1 MYFDEQDF
9 AGEARLE
16 VLFPALGIAVVVF
29 IGHHD
34 RSTSERARRTLSTV
48 LKGMAPG
55 EILVADLSSAT
66 FIDASIIGALAEA
79 DKRAVQFAVDFHV
92 DAGEEP
98 SVRDSLEAAGRWRS
112 WRSTTTMNS
121 DPPSD
126 PPSSEGEP
134 PPSNSK
140 RLPVPSPRPG

>member
-9 AGEARLE
+9 AGEPRLE
-16 VLFPALGIAVVVF
+16 VFFPASGIAVVVF

-34 RSTSERARRTLSTV
+34 RSTSDRARRTLSTV

-66 FIDASIIGALAEA
+66 FIDASIIGCLAEA
-79 DKRAVQFAVDFHV
+79 DKRAAELAVDFHV

-98 SVRDSLEAAGRWRS
+98 SVRDALDAAGRWRS
-112 WRSTTTMNS
+112 WRSTTTTERE
-121 DPPSD
+121 PRPSG
-126 PPSSEGEP
+126 SE
-134 PPSNSK
+134 
-140 RLPVPSPRPG
+140 RLPLPSTRPG